1 LRNNER
7 MNIQKLIGT
16 AALLVATYSAY
27 ELVSTSRVTSVI
39 GTMTK
44 IDFPVKS
51 ASAGNFQFNFSTD
64 IPKVEIAF
72 AHNGQKES
80 FVTAY
85 SPRGNHGTFYTAKIG
100 LEVPLV
106 FFNNKPRTVTL
117 AHYHSHSRFRLF
129 ILLPLL
135 LLVAGLGFTGRLKRM
150 SDRF

>member
-1 LRNNER
+1 

-16 AALLVATYSAY
+16 AALLVASYSAY
-27 ELVSTSRVTSVI
+27 ELASTSRVTSVT

-64 IPKVEIAF
+64 IPKVEIVF
-72 AHNGQKES
+72 SHGGQS
-80 FVTAY
+80 QSLVTAY
-85 SPRGNHGTFYTAKIG
+85 SPRGNHGAFYTAAIG

-106 FFNNKPRTVTL
+106 YFNNNPRNVTL
-117 AHYHSHSRFRLF
+117 AHYHSNDRFKLF
-129 ILLPLL
+129 VLLPFL
-135 LLVAGLGFTGRLKRM
+135 LLVAGLGFTRRLKKM